1 MNKYTKM
8 KTELENQKKYNLQL
22 STSLHKN
29 QKRKSRIMSS
39 SYKVNPGM
47 IGNTNSFNPSYL
59 FRITHFSHY
68 FPRIKF
74 TKKAKELEDNNDYQ
88 KIKEELDELRKK
100 YETNENSYIS
110 QINILNK
117 EIEDLKYDKEQL
129 EENIN
134 ELKINK
140 NKEIEKEKQIKH
152 RLLYEEKEKNKKE
165 V

>member
-1 MNKYTKM
+1 MLENKDENISSNSAINARKSARRPYSRKRDVRENSNEQ
-8 KTELENQKKYNLQL
+8 ELEQKNKIQLEKEKLKKEEKRKKEIYKNQKFLEFQKKIIELGLNGDGEDNPANERNNYYNLQL

-74 TKKAKELEDNNDYQ
+74 TK
-88 KIKEELDELRKK
+88 I
-100 YETNENSYIS
+100 IS
-110 QINILNK
+110 
-117 EIEDLKYDKEQL
+117 
-129 EENIN
+129 
-134 ELKINK
+134 
-140 NKEIEKEKQIKH
+140 
-152 RLLYEEKEKNKKE
+152 
-165 V
+165 